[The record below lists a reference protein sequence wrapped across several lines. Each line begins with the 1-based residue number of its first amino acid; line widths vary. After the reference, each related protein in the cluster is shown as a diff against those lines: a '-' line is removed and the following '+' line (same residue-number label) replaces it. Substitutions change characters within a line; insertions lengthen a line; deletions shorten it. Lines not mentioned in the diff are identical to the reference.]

1 MALKQRQKRKVGPV
15 RQTTVSDKVNASH
28 IRQQPIAL
36 RSAQKRDVRTQ
47 FGALCYRIKNGKVEI
62 LLITSRG
69 TGRWITPKGW
79 PMDGETPAAAAATE
93 AYEEAGVE
101 GKIQDV
107 CLGIYSYQKEIGD
120 DALPCVVA
128 IFPVKVK
135 RLSDKYP
142 EAGQRKRK
150 WFSRKKAAALIKEKE
165 LAQIIR
171 NFDPRGV

>member
-1 MALKQRQKRKVGPV
+1 MKQRKKHKRGPAKHK
-15 RQTTVSDKVNASH
+15 TVNDKVNASQ

-36 RSAQKRDVRTQ
+36 KSAQKRDVRTQ
-47 FGALCYRIKNGKVEI
+47 FGALCYRIHNGKVEI

-101 GKIQDV
+101 GKIKDV

-135 RLSDKYP
+135 RLTKKYP

-150 WFSRKKAAALIKEKE
+150 WFSRKKAAARVREKE

-171 NFDPRGV
+171 NFDPRGL